1 MSGAGRRRGAGQL
14 PGLAGGIALLLSLTL
29 GSARVAP
36 AQEIIDRVLA
46 VAAGEVIML
55 SDVSAARDFGL
66 VTPAPAG
73 DPIKDVLSRLIERA
87 LVMAEVERYAPPEPD
102 AAAVDRALE
111 EVRAR
116 FTTTEGFKRALE
128 RVGMSEAHLRETLRG
143 DLRIQAYLE
152 QRFTV
157 AAPNDDELA
166 RYYHDRPELFV
177 RDGRLP
183 PLAEIRQQVL
193 RAAAADR
200 RRSLVADWIADLRRR
215 ADVVDLYSIQ
225 RP

>member
-1 MSGAGRRRGAGQL
+1 MAL
-14 PGLAGGIALLLSLTL
+14 LAGLTIV
-29 GSARVAP
+29 SAGGAP

-46 VAAGEVIML
+46 VAAGNVIML

-66 VTPAPAG
+66 VTPAAAG
-73 DPIKDVLSRLIERA
+73 DPVKDVLSRLIDRA

-102 AAAVDRALE
+102 AAAVDRGLD

-116 FTTTEGFKRALE
+116 FATKEAFERALE
-128 RVGMSEAHLRETLRG
+128 RVGMSEAHLREILRG

-157 AAPNDDELA
+157 AVPTDEELD

-177 RDGRLP
+177 RDGRQP
-183 PLAEIRQQVL
+183 PFAEVRQEVL
-193 RAAAADR
+193 RAALDDR
-200 RRSLVADWIADLRRR
+200 RRSLVTDWIADLRRR
-215 ADVVDLYSIQ
+215 ADVVDLYSVQ

>member
-1 MSGAGRRRGAGQL
+1 
-14 PGLAGGIALLLSLTL
+14 LAGGVAVLVSLIL
-29 GSARVAP
+29 GSARAP

-46 VAAGEVIML
+46 VAAGDVIML
-55 SDVSAARDFGL
+55 SDVAAARDFGL
-66 VTPAPAG
+66 VTPAPGG

-87 LVMAEVERYAPPEPD
+87 LVMAEVQRYAPPEPD
-102 AAAVDRALE
+102 APAVDRALDA
-111 EVRAR
+111 VRAR
-116 FTTTEGFKRALE
+116 FATREAFDRALE
-128 RVGMSEAHLRETLRG
+128 RVGMSEAHVRELLRG

-157 AAPNDDELA
+157 AAPNEDELA
-166 RYYHDRPELFV
+166 RYYQDRPELFV
-177 RDGRLP
+177 RDGRRP

-193 RAAAADR
+193 RAAVADR
-200 RRSLVADWIADLRRR
+200 RRALVADWIADLRRR

>member
-1 MSGAGRRRGAGQL
+1 MSRAGRRRGRGQI
-14 PGLAGGIALLLSLTL
+14 PGLAGGIALLVSLIL
-29 GSARVAP
+29 GSVRVAS

-87 LVMAEVERYAPPEPD
+87 LVMAEVARYAPPEPD
-102 AAAVDRALE
+102 TAAVDRALDA
-111 EVRAR
+111 VRAR
-116 FTTTEGFKRALE
+116 FATREAFDRALE
-128 RVGMSEAHLRETLRG
+128 RVGMSEAHLRELLRG

-193 RAAAADR
+193 RAALADR

-215 ADVVDLYSIQ
+215 ADVVDLYSTQ

>member
-1 MSGAGRRRGAGQL
+1 MSGVGRRQGPGQI
-14 PGLAGGIALLLSLTL
+14 PGLARRIAVLVALIL

-36 AQEIIDRVLA
+36 GQEVIDRVLA
-46 VAAGEVIML
+46 VAAGDVIML

-66 VTPAPAG
+66 VTTATGG

-111 EVRAR
+111 AVRSR
-116 FTTTEGFKRALE
+116 FTSQAAFDRALA
-128 RVGMSEAHLRETLRG
+128 RVGMSEAHLRELLRG

-166 RYYHDRPELFV
+166 RFYHDRPELFV

-183 PLAEIRQQVL
+183 PLADIRQQVL
-193 RAAAADR
+193 RAAVAER
-200 RRSLVADWIADLRRR
+200 RQTLVAAWIADLRRR
-215 ADVVDLYSIQ
+215 ADVVDLYSGQ